1 MPVVEQLFGLYQG
14 AQFETARESHKLTLY
29 TAFQERNPQ
38 LALQI
43 HLDMLTKGA
52 RGGDDITVWMPGV
65 KQLINRMLA

>member
-14 AQFETARESHKLTLY
+14 AQSATICDSHILIISA
-29 TAFQERNPQ
+29 AFQERNPQ

-65 KQLINRMLA
+65 KQLINRLA

>member
-14 AQFETARESHKLTLY
+14 AQSETTCESQELTISS
-29 TAFQERNPQ
+29 AFQEQNPQ

>member
-14 AQFETARESHKLTLY
+14 AQSAAPWESHTLTISV
-29 TAFQERNPQ
+29 AFQERNPQ

-43 HLDMLTKGA
+43 HLDMLTMGA